1 MSIGSRVC
9 SIFAQE
15 LQCVRI
21 LAAASCVA
29 SSGVETPALNSAQ
42 SILQDSRP
50 VGVRSVDKR
59 KYSLSILILK
69 AQDFVDLHPSLVWL

>member
-1 MSIGSRVC
+1 MTE
-9 SIFAQE
+9 QD
-15 LQCVRI
+15 
-21 LAAASCVA
+21 
-29 SSGVETPALNSAQ
+29 TPALNSAQ
-42 SILQDSRP
+42 SVLQDSRP